1 MAWWFWTLGA
11 PETVRRMCMGSIPV
25 GSILDCVR
33 KSQVDGIAKQPR
45 YLWGAPFMGPTQQ
58 GHVPI
63 VHQIALFWAPTRPLK
78 QGHISKQQCLQA
90 QAAYQSGTSQ
100 WETYVTHSAEVMT
113 RALYQVWTSDQPQ
126 DTSLDS
132 FHAAVNEC
140 FHTHFPPMSAP
151 NGNNPQHL
159 SWPNWQ
165 HRAKLQSIR
174 SCTGA
179 GVFRAWH
186 HLARYAAIRRH
197 HRRFAAQ
204 IRRSHFCDIVQQ
216 VQVAASRHDM
226 HRMFSLINRYSP
238 KTIRRRIQIT
248 NQAGAIASPQEE
260 LTILKDFVA
269 DIWGG
274 PSHIPVAFTQAPG
287 VPFSVSELAAA
298 LRGIPLHRA
307 VALPFAPGIAW
318 RPQSHIIAPI
328 LHHILCQWWSV
339 TPPYIPQC
347 WKDGWMLMLGK
358 PQKPATS
365 PYNLRPIALQDPV
378 GKALVGLLIQTAN
391 ADAQPLLMPWPI
403 WAYLPKRSTL
413 DAVCRVAYHCGQ
425 VKKLVASQKPPP
437 HARAAA
443 IPMYRFAAEWP
454 SCLAW
459 NEPSMECHVLNY
471 LASYTTWISDLRSFS
486 CWHTGI

>member
-1 MAWWFWTLGA
+1 M
-11 PETVRRMCMGSIPV
+11 
-25 GSILDCVR
+25 
-33 KSQVDGIAKQPR
+33 
-45 YLWGAPFMGPTQQ
+45 
-58 GHVPI
+58 
-63 VHQIALFWAPTRPLK
+63 
-78 QGHISKQQCLQA
+78 
-90 QAAYQSGTSQ
+90 
-100 WETYVTHSAEVMT
+100 
-113 RALYQVWTSDQPQ
+113 
-126 DTSLDS
+126 
-132 FHAAVNEC
+132 
-140 FHTHFPPMSAP
+140 
-151 NGNNPQHL
+151 
-159 SWPNWQ
+159 
-165 HRAKLQSIR
+165 
-174 SCTGA
+174 
-179 GVFRAWH
+179 
-186 HLARYAAIRRH
+186 
-197 HRRFAAQ
+197 
-204 IRRSHFCDIVQQ
+204 
-216 VQVAASRHDM
+216 
-226 HRMFSLINRYSP
+226 
-238 KTIRRRIQIT
+238 
-248 NQAGAIASPQEE
+248 
-260 LTILKDFVA
+260 A

-443 IPMYRFAAEWP
+443 IPMYRFCGGVTIMLGLERAFDGV
-454 SCLAW
+454 S
-459 NEPSMECHVLNY
+459 
-471 LASYTTWISDLRSFS
+471 R
-486 CWHTGI
+486 G